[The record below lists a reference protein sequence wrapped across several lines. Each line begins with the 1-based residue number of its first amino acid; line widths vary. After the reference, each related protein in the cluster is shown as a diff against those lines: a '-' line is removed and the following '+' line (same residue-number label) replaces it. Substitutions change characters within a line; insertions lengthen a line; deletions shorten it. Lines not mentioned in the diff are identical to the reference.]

1 MSEPYEGPA
10 CPFCGSD
17 DTLYYNRETAALIG
31 FRTECR
37 TCQTRW
43 NFPSGYPAD
52 FGPVVWPIAAAAFR
66 QPPGGDAP

>member
-10 CPFCGSD
+10 CPFCGSQ
-17 DTLYYNRETAALIG
+17 DTLAYTPETAFFLG
-31 FRTECR
+31 FGTECR

-52 FGPVVWPIAAAAFR
+52 FGRVIFPIAAAAVCR
-66 QPPGGDAP
+66 PPGGESR